1 MLHKVSGKNRC
12 EVCATFLLTK
22 LGGMW
27 YNENSGAR
35 ERAPAVANPNKPFLL
50 EEPLDRKRV
59 YHLTVMAVGLT
70 STT

>member
-1 MLHKVSGKNRC
+1 MLHKVSGKNRG

-35 ERAPAVANPNKPFLL
+35 ERAPAAQTPISPPYWESPWKKEVFKLKF
-50 EEPLDRKRV
+50 
-59 YHLTVMAVGLT
+59 
-70 STT
+70 

>member
-27 YNENSGAR
+27 YNEISGAR
-35 ERAPAVANPNKPFLL
+35 ERAPAVAIFK
-50 EEPLDRKRV
+50 
-59 YHLTVMAVGLT
+59 
-70 STT
+70 